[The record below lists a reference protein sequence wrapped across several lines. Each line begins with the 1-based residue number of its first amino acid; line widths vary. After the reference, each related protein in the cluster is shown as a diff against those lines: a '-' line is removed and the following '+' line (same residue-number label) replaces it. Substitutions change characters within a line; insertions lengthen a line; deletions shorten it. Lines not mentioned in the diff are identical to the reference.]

1 MLKLYTRLTRPTIRL
16 FATKKEEELG
26 DMLSKITE
34 GTEYDRKL
42 DAMIEGMAA
51 KGLTEDQ
58 ILAEF

>member
-16 FATKKEEELG
+16 FATKHEDELG
-26 DMLSKITE
+26 DMLAKMTE

-42 DAMIEGMAA
+42 DAMIAGLQA
-51 KGLTEDQ
+51 KGLSEDQ